1 MDLLPLLWLAGK
13 TSAESSAWLDSQW
26 AGRVWTAAV
35 RPDKGGTT
43 SAGVSGLGWSQIF
56 RSREWSLRR
65 RSRRWCRQ
73 GTGKQ
78 RDFEVGDN
86 FPWSS
91 EANRQRGRLG
101 ELSIVGKTPTTQRCR
116 WMREARSNRRYRLM
130 THDLSQSQMRAP
142 RNRPLPKPAEVFLRD
157 KAARTFWRVQTKTFE
172 LVADG

>member
-1 MDLLPLLWLAGK
+1 MDQKNNTDLLPLLWPAGK

-43 SAGVSGLGWSQIF
+43 SAGVSGLGWSQIR

-65 RSRRWCRQ
+65 RSRRCRR

-78 RDFEVGDN
+78 RVFEVGDN
-86 FPWSS
+86 FLWSS
-91 EANRQRGRLG
+91 VTNHRRGRLG

-116 WMREARSNRRYRLM
+116 WTREARSNRRYRLM

-142 RNRPLPKPAEVFLRD
+142 RNHFLPKPAKVFLRD
-157 KAARTFWRVQTKTFE
+157 KSA
-172 LVADG
+172 